1 MGSEPLDEVI
11 YEELYG
17 LWRGMYRQS
26 EDRAGAHLRWLGVDP
41 DRLEELAAY
50 VDRRPV
56 ENIPGLPVETA
67 EFCQGMDAAMLR
79 DVAAEIR
86 DKQDEVEDPWQ

>member
-1 MGSEPLDEVI
+1 MRSEPLDEVI
-11 YEELYG
+11 YEELYE
-17 LWRGMYRQS
+17 LWRDMYRQS

-56 ENIPGLPVETA
+56 EKIPGLRVEEA
-67 EFCQGMDAAMLR
+67 AYCQRVDADMLR
-79 DVAAEIR
+79 EVAAEIR
-86 DKQDEVEDPWQ
+86 EEQEEMEDPW